1 VFEKNHLEFEKN
13 QSVTRDYPST
23 QRLLILGCGD
33 VGLRLIRWLRQ
44 RHRHDRLQI
53 IATARRPEQATAI
66 RHAGAMPM
74 LIDLDNPISVK
85 RLAAIASWVIVLAP
99 PSERS
104 AHQDLRSKLLIAQLR
119 SQSIDAKLIY
129 VSTTGVFGDSQGAWI
144 DECFYPRPSQAR
156 SLRRLSAEQQWLAA
170 FHAVRLRVPG
180 IYAEDRLPLERIR
193 QGKPC
198 LRASEDSF
206 SNHIHA
212 DDLAMIL
219 WLCLFRSPPARLY
232 ATVDSEPIQMGEWFD
247 HLAKLYNLPA
257 VPRVSAEAVKQAVSP
272 MMWSFMQESRR
283 IHNGRMHRE
292 LKPRLK
298 APSARRF
305 LAQLVST

>member
-1 VFEKNHLEFEKN
+1 MFEKNHLEFEKN

-53 IATARRPEQATAI
+53 IATARRAEQATAI
-66 RHAGAMPM
+66 RRAGAMPM
-74 LIDLDNPISVK
+74 LIDLDDPISVK

-119 SQSIDAKLIY
+119 SKSSDAKLIY

-198 LRASEDSF
+198 MRASEDSY

-212 DDLAMIL
+212 DDLPMIL

-283 IHNGRMHRE
+283 IHNGRMLQE

-298 APSARRF
+298 APNARRF
-305 LAQLVST
+305 LEQLISA

>member
-1 VFEKNHLEFEKN
+1 VFEKNHLVFEKN
-13 QSVTRDYPST
+13 QSVTSDYPST

-53 IATARRPEQATAI
+53 IATARRAEQAAAI

-74 LIDLDNPISVK
+74 LIDLDDPKSVK

-119 SQSIDAKLIY
+119 SQSSDAKLIY

-170 FHAVRLRVPG
+170 CHAVRLRVPG

-198 LRASEDSF
+198 MRASEDSY

-219 WLCLFRSPPARLY
+219 WLCLFRSQPARLY
-232 ATVDSEPIQMGEWFD
+232 ATVDNEPLQMGEWFD

-283 IHNGRMHRE
+283 IHNDRMLKE

-298 APSARRF
+298 APNARGF
-305 LAQLVST
+305 LEQLIGT